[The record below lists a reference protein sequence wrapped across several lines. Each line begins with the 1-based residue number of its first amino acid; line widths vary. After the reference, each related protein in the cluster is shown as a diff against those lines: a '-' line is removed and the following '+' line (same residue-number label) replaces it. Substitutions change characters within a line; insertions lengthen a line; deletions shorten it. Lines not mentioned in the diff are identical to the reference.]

1 MALNRLFF
9 SNILENAPQT
19 FFFFLPGHVA
29 CGILV
34 PQAGIE
40 PDLPVLEAES

>member
-9 SNILENAPQT
+9 ANILENAPQT
-19 FFFFLPGHVA
+19 FFFLPGHVA

-34 PQAGIE
+34 PKVGIE
-40 PDLPVLEAES
+40 PDPPVLEAES